1 MYGFG
6 PKFNKLL
13 LKRLE
18 LSTFF
23 LYYTNV
29 YYFITYSTLFI
40 KNFIKIINIILSQ
53 VSNVN
58 TGLLKLKNLNILR
71 HYLIKSYKGYCHSI
85 GKPVNGQRTW
95 SNAWTSFRNNNT
107 LRSFISKTKQ
117 ISLLRDNSINN
128 KIDYKSI
135 KKKYSNNKN
144 NLSIKSKPN
153 TKSTNKMW
161 F

>member
-85 GKPVNGQRTW
+85 GKPVNGQRT
-95 SNAWTSFRNNNT
+95 
-107 LRSFISKTKQ
+107 
-117 ISLLRDNSINN
+117 
-128 KIDYKSI
+128 
-135 KKKYSNNKN
+135 
-144 NLSIKSKPN
+144 
-153 TKSTNKMW
+153 
-161 F
+161 